1 MKQKIIWILWL
12 QGEKNMPHVVKLC
25 YNSWLEK
32 NPDYNII
39 LLDNISV
46 HDYITLDKKIIE
58 NNNITIQKL
67 SNIIRLNLLETHGG
81 VWIDATCYCNTPL
94 SSWLENNM
102 RTGFFAFSKPGPDR
116 MISNWFIAANKGNS
130 LLKKLN
136 TSHNNF
142 WINNPQ
148 IKIYDPSKRNII
160 LKSTFIHKILKKK
173 PTLWLSLFMVK
184 ILKVYPYYCFHYLFQ
199 KIYNND
205 PAFKVLWDST
215 NKISAI
221 PPHNLQT
228 YGLNNQITNEII
240 LELKN
245 KSVPLYK
252 LTHKLNY
259 NKDEKSIF
267 NYLNVNQYHL

>member
-1 MKQKIIWILWL
+1 MEQKIIWILWL
-12 QGEKNMPHVVKLC
+12 QGKKDMPHVVKLC
-25 YNSWLEK
+25 YNSWIEK

-67 SNIIRLNLLETHGG
+67 SNIIRLNLLETYGG

-94 SSWLENNM
+94 SSWLNNNM
-102 RTGFFAFSKPGPDR
+102 KTGFFAFSNPGPDR

-160 LKSTFIHKILKKK
+160 LKSKFAHKILKKK
-173 PTLWLSLFMVK
+173 PTLWLSLFMLK
-184 ILKVYPYYCFHYLFQ
+184 IFKVYPYHCFHYLFQ
-199 KIYNND
+199 KIYNNN

-221 PPHNLQT
+221 PPHNLQN

-240 LELKN
+240 QELKN

-267 NYLNVNQYHL
+267 NYLNVNQYYL